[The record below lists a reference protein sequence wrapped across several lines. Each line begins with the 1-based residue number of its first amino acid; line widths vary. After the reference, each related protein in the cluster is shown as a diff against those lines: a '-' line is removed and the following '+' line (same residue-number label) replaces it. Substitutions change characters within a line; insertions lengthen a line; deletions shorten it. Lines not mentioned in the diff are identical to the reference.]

1 MVRQYNSAAACRPV
15 KQYKA
20 SGKCVTQNRPV
31 YQSLR
36 TAQVVSQQIM
46 RIMIK
51 PFVKIAALFTLG
63 FVLPAGPVNA
73 AVINLDL
80 ANNASP
86 TDSPWATVTVDELV
100 NGDIRFTV
108 ALSDS
113 ADFDKGQ
120 VSIEQFG
127 FNTEG
132 IGLDSLSFIDISAG
146 FSVHTKGST
155 MTKFGRFDLSV
166 FGEKGSG
173 FDPVAFTIVARR
185 RQHRHLYI
193 RTDKQGLSLF
203 SQAVKGCPDGIYCH
217 HCSTHSCSRMAI
229 RLWSDRTGRY
239 STEKESGIINTT
251 TL

>member
-20 SGKCVTQNRPV
+20 SGKCVTQNRPI

-51 PFVKIAALFTLG
+51 PFVKIAALFTLW

-73 AVINLDL
+73 AVINLDM

-173 FDPVAFTIVARR
+173 FDPVAFTIVADGDSIATYTSA
-185 RQHRHLYI
+185 L
-193 RTDKQGLSLF
+193 TNKGFLF
-203 SQAVKGCPDGIYCH
+203 SAKLSKGAPMAFIATTAVPIPAAAWLFVSGLIGLVGIA
-217 HCSTHSCSRMAI
+217 RRKKAA
-229 RLWSDRTGRY
+229 
-239 STEKESGIINTT
+239 
-251 TL
+251 